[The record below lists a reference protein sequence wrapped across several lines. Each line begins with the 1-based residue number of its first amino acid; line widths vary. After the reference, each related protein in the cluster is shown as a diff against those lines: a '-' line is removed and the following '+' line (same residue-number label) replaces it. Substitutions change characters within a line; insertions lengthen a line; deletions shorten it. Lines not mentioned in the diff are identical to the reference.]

1 MSSIL
6 LNLVYDPF
14 RGYHW
19 LPHDGFHLHL
29 LDFKGVR
36 LSPHDKHFVVSG
48 GQVVDLLRGLGLLR
62 LSLERLWRLVQ
73 ETNLNE
79 VLLGKYLNPT
89 VSSVAIGLSYKG
101 CRDRKL
107 QGLSRTGSKFIFVIN
122 LESWFTIVESFIRL
136 ACVLGRYQG
145 QPLILKDLMNTNPV
159 IKRIGKNCIYDKMK
173 PNRTCN
179 YSMTRFGDF

>member
-1 MSSIL
+1 MEVFYAQYQQSWEQSSLEIQSRLGLIELIVHSYEPFTINYWSTNVSIL
-6 LNLVYDPF
+6 LNLVYDPH

-101 CRDRKL
+101 CCDRKL
-107 QGLSRTGSKFIFVIN
+107 QG
-122 LESWFTIVESFIRL
+122 
-136 ACVLGRYQG
+136 
-145 QPLILKDLMNTNPV
+145 
-159 IKRIGKNCIYDKMK
+159 
-173 PNRTCN
+173 
-179 YSMTRFGDF
+179 